1 MTKGKAMNNLL
12 TKVQTDTWVT
22 ATWDEYLQ
30 LIEEP
35 ELKKAKFYY
44 QNGKLRIEMVPISSD
59 HSLDHTIVIVAVNLY
74 GMVKDIALNGRNT
87 CSYRKSGIQ
96 ECQPDASYYI
106 GENADI
112 VPWGTS
118 IINLETYPPP
128 DLVIEVA
135 NTSLADDMGGK
146 RLLYEDLQVK
156 EYWIVDVQNVRII
169 AFSIADGGSR
179 RITQSQVLTGL
190 EIGVLEEALRR
201 TRQMNQSQVCAW
213 LMAEFQK

>member
-1 MTKGKAMNNLL
+1 MSNLKTKILS
-12 TKVQTDTWVT
+12 DTWVT
-22 ATWDEYLQ
+22 ATWEEYIQ
-30 LIEEP
+30 IVEKPIYE
-35 ELKKAKFYY
+35 KAKCYY
-44 QNGKLRIEMVPISSD
+44 YNGQLRIENSPVGSD
-59 HSLDHTIVIVAVNLY
+59 HSLDHAFIIFAVSLFPTLKKIPIKGLTN
-74 GMVKDIALNGRNT
+74 
-87 CSYRKSGIQ
+87 CSYRKPGIQ
-96 ECQPDASYYI
+96 EYQSDASYYV
-106 GENADI
+106 GANADI

-118 IINLETYPPP
+118 VINLETYPPP

-190 EIGVLEEALRR
+190 EIAVLEEALRR
-201 TRQMNQSQVCAW
+201 SRQMNQSQVCTW
-213 LMAEFQK
+213 LMTEFQK

>member
-1 MTKGKAMNNLL
+1 MSNLQTKIPS
-12 TKVQTDTWVT
+12 DIWVT
-22 ATWDEYLQ
+22 ANWEEYIQ
-30 LIEEP
+30 IFENPIYE
-35 ELKKAKFYY
+35 KAKCYY
-44 QNGKLRIEMVPISSD
+44 YNGQLRIENSPVGSD
-59 HSLDHTIVIVAVNLY
+59 HSLDHAFIIFAVTLFSTIKRILIKGLTN
-74 GMVKDIALNGRNT
+74 
-87 CSYRKSGIQ
+87 CSFRKTGIQ

-118 IINLETYPPP
+118 VINLETYPPP

-169 AFSIADGGSR
+169 AFAIADGGSR
-179 RITQSQVLTGL
+179 RIIQSQVLIGL
-190 EIGVLEEALRR
+190 EIAILEEALRR
-201 TRQMNQSQVCAW
+201 SRQMNQSQVCAW

>member
-1 MTKGKAMNNLL
+1 MTNLL
-12 TKVQTDTWVT
+12 TKFQTDTWVT
-22 ATWDEYLQ
+22 ANWEEFQQ
-30 LIEEP
+30 LIANP
-35 ELKKAKFYY
+35 EFEKAKFYY
-44 QNGKLRIEMVPISSD
+44 HNGQLRIEMVPISND

-74 GMVKDIALNGRNT
+74 GMVKEIAMNGRNT
-87 CSYRKSGIQ
+87 CSYRKPGIQ

-118 IINLETYPPP
+118 VINLETYPPP

-169 AFSIADGGSR
+169 AFAIADGGSR

-190 EIGVLEEALRR
+190 EIAVLEEALRR
-201 TRQMNQSQVCAW
+201 SRQMNQSQVCAW

>member
-1 MTKGKAMNNLL
+1 MTNLL
-12 TKVQTDTWVT
+12 TKFKTDTWVT
-22 ATWDEYLQ
+22 ANWEEFQQ
-30 LIEEP
+30 LIADTEFE
-35 ELKKAKFYY
+35 KAKFYY
-44 QNGKLRIEMVPISSD
+44 HNGQLRIEMVPLGHD
-59 HSLDHTIVIVAVNLY
+59 HACDNTIVIFAISLFC
-74 GMVKDIALNGRNT
+74 GIKDILIKGLTN
-87 CSYRKSGIQ
+87 CSYSKLGIQ

-106 GENADI
+106 GEKADI

-118 IINLETYPPP
+118 VINIETYPPP

-169 AFSIADGGSR
+169 AFAIADGGSR
-179 RITQSQVLTGL
+179 RITQSQVLAGL
-190 EIGVLEEALRR
+190 EIAVLEEALRR
-201 TRQMNQSQVCAW
+201 SRQMNQSQVCAW